1 MSRLHIPGIVDVLRV
16 DTASAIN
23 EIADDVRFDRRYV
36 ARGPLLNRIIL
47 RHVRRVLA
55 LDGFP
60 LPPVAERGPVRPLP
74 SQLHT
79 EAKLNAGITA
89 GIKGPAVDALAAYV
103 RGEGDKKRIGAL
115 AQQVVGHL
123 FEPMYRADAQSWDA
137 AKVLGQAP
145 SSFNPVKRFYW
156 WATGAID
163 NARSLLAGK
172 VNNDPTGLHATGVAI
187 HNLVDAFIKMRALY
201 ADETTRDHHSV
212 EAAIAQC
219 MVAPKQVLRQPVQ
232 AGLCAQGE
240 FSANTLV
247 LLRLQKANA
256 ADPGY
261 DTSLMVGSWSQCPA
275 HQWVPALLSAVWLGA
290 NERAA

>member
-1 MSRLHIPGIVDVLRV
+1 MSRLHIPGIVDLLRV
-16 DTASAIN
+16 DSASAIN

-47 RHVRRVLA
+47 RRVRRVLA
-55 LDGFP
+55 LDGLP

-79 EAKLNAGITA
+79 EAKLGANINA
-89 GIKGPAVDALAAYV
+89 GIKGPDIDALAAYV
-103 RGEGDKKRIGAL
+103 RGEGDKGRIGAL
-115 AQQVVGHL
+115 AQQVVGRL
-123 FEPMYRADAQSWDA
+123 FEPMFRADAQSWAA

-145 SSFNPVKRFYW
+145 SSFNPFKRFFW
-156 WATGAID
+156 WVTGAID
-163 NARSLLAGK
+163 NARALLADK
-172 VNNDPTGLHATGVAI
+172 INNDPIALHATGVAI

-201 ADETTRDHHSV
+201 GDAATREHHSV
-212 EAAIAQC
+212 EAAVALS

-247 LLRLQKANA
+247 LLQLQKANA
-256 ADPGY
+256 VDPGY

-275 HQWVPALLSAVWLGA
+275 HRWVPALLSAVWLGA
-290 NERAA
+290 NEGQS

>member
-16 DTASAIN
+16 DCASAIN
-23 EIADDVRFDRRYV
+23 EIADDIRFDRRYV
-36 ARGPLLNRIIL
+36 KRGPLLNRVIL
-47 RHVRRVLA
+47 GRVRKVLA

-74 SQLHT
+74 SQLQT
-79 EAKLNAGITA
+79 EAKLSAIINA
-89 GIKGPAVDALAAYV
+89 GIKGPDVDALAAYV
-103 RGEGDKKRIGAL
+103 RGEGDKGRVGAL

-123 FEPMYRADAQSWDA
+123 FEPMFRADAQSWA
-137 AKVLGQAP
+137 AARVMGQAP
-145 SSFNPVKRFYW
+145 SSFNPFKRLYW
-156 WATGAID
+156 WVTGAID
-163 NARSLLAGK
+163 KARVLLADK

-201 ADETTRDHHSV
+201 SDEATRDHHSV
-212 EAAIAQC
+212 EAAVALS
-219 MVAPKQVLRQPVQ
+219 MVAPRQVLRQPVQ

-240 FSANTLV
+240 FTANTLV
-247 LLRLQKANA
+247 LLQLQKANA

-275 HQWVPALLSAVWLGA
+275 HQWVPALLSTVWLGA
-290 NERAA
+290 NEGAA